1 LNCQAVSD
9 VRGRIL
15 DFSIGLP
22 GALSDCISFEAS
34 NLYERL
40 EGGLL
45 KNGLVLFGNSVYL
58 NMRYMAMPFPNVSS
72 GSKDDYNYF
81 RSQVCIRVECAFGML
96 VSRWGILRS
105 AIPCNVTI
113 VKTITLVSCL
123 ARLHNFCIDQV
134 ERSKEHDEDI
144 LPLDLEHLM
153 NGEVGY
159 VEMVNVTDSRYNV
172 PIPKGIM
179 DGGNH
184 FDDCPWA
191 ARQSRQAEVVGMN
204 ELPQTMLLNHVID
217 SHKTR
222 PYANKQSSNKKR

>member
-22 GALSDCISFEAS
+22 GASSDCISFEAS

-45 KNGLVLFGNSVYL
+45 KKGLVLFSNNAYL
-58 NMRYMAMPFPNVSS
+58 KTCYMATPFPKVSS

-81 RSQVCIRVECAFGML
+81 HSQVRIQVECAFGQL

-113 VKTITLVSCL
+113 VKTVALVICL
-123 ARLHNFCIDQV
+123 ARFHNFCIDQV
-134 ERSKEHDEDI
+134 ERIKESDEDI

-159 VEMVNVTDSRYNV
+159 V
-172 PIPKGIM
+172 
-179 DGGNH
+179 
-184 FDDCPWA
+184 
-191 ARQSRQAEVVGMN
+191 
-204 ELPQTMLLNHVID
+204 
-217 SHKTR
+217 
-222 PYANKQSSNKKR
+222 

>member
-1 LNCQAVSD
+1 
-9 VRGRIL
+9 
-15 DFSIGLP
+15 
-22 GALSDCISFEAS
+22 
-34 NLYERL
+34 
-40 EGGLL
+40 
-45 KNGLVLFGNSVYL
+45 
-58 NMRYMAMPFPNVSS
+58 
-72 GSKDDYNYF
+72 
-81 RSQVCIRVECAFGML
+81 ML
-96 VSRWGILRS
+96 VSRWGISRS

-113 VKTITLVSCL
+113 VKTVALVSCL

-134 ERSKEHDEDI
+134 ERSKERDEDI

-191 ARQSRQAEVVGMN
+191 ARQSRQAEVVGNN
-204 ELPQTMLLNHVID
+204 ELPQTMLLNHVIY
-217 SHKTR
+217 SNKTR
-222 PYANKQSSNKKR
+222 PCANKRSSNKNR